1 MGGGV
6 SRDPADAD
14 RDALLASDAPSTAVA
29 AVLGKTPARVRQMRG
44 EAGDR
49 REAGRPRSEAAT
61 PRSARGAALLS
72 VLVTDAAAVGE
83 TPEAYLEGARVR
95 RSGAIVTRHDG
106 AHRCDCSSCCRKDPT
121 RAATPTEHRAPL
133 PGALSEET

>member
-83 TPEAYLEGARVR
+83 TPEAYLEGARAR
-95 RSGAIVTRHDG
+95 RTNNG
-106 AHRCDCSSCCRKDPT
+106 P
-121 RAATPTEHRAPL
+121 AT
-133 PGALSEET
+133 GGKSER